1 MKQFETLFFLSS
13 YIKYLHLHRLQNNKL
28 ETMKRLLIFLVLLW
42 GHITMSLATE
52 VSIPVIV
59 YKKTVSKKDN
69 TPRPTK
75 IPRKDNLLFEIFYE
89 EAHYLH
95 FISSGNQVY
104 EYILEDEQNHVILC
118 GFADLSQIKDCK
130 IEIGELPIGV
140 YNLFVKVGGTS
151 YFGTLCIS

>member
-1 MKQFETLFFLSS
+1 MKQFETSFFLSP
-13 YIKYLHLHRLQNNKL
+13 YIKYLHLHLLQNNKF
-28 ETMKRLLIFLVLLW
+28 EMMKRLLIFFVLLW
-42 GHITMSLATE
+42 GGMTMSQATE
-52 VSIPVIV
+52 VSIPVIF

-75 IPRKDNLLFEIFYE
+75 IPSKGKFLFEVFYE
-89 EAHYLH
+89 EANYLH
-95 FISSGNQVY
+95 FISSENQVY

-140 YNLFVKVGGTS
+140 YNLFVKVGGSS
-151 YFGTLCIS
+151 YLGTFCIS